1 MGAPPAVS
9 VVIPTYDRAAVL
21 PRAIDSVLGQ
31 TVEDLE
37 LLVVDDGST
46 DRAPDV
52 VAGYA
57 DDRVRCLRHEQNR
70 GASAARNSGIEAASG
85 DYVAFLDSDDEWLAG
100 KLETQLAV
108 LEAASDDVVAVYCTV
123 AKHRQGSIKQ
133 LGERLFPE
141 RTPDGGPELLAPVLA
156 RRGAFHLGST
166 LLVRRAV
173 VDHVAFDETLTE
185 LEDLDLLVRLLQRGR
200 LLHVPETLAILHESD
215 YPEPETVRR
224 AQATFLAKHRATIAD
239 LDADGR
245 RIAGAHDVYLA
256 KAYLRNGA
264 FGTGIRYLAGA
275 SVTDTRQLAAIAW
288 SLLAG
293 LTATARPAD
302 S

>member
-108 LEAASDDVVAVYCTV
+108 LEAASCRAASRSWSASTSTAVAIPGVPSDTKYT
-123 AKHRQGSIKQ
+123 
-133 LGERLFPE
+133 FP
-141 RTPDGGPELLAPVLA
+141 PAVSPGPA
-156 RRGAFHLGST
+156 
-166 LLVRRAV
+166 
-173 VDHVAFDETLTE
+173 
-185 LEDLDLLVRLLQRGR
+185 
-200 LLHVPETLAILHESD
+200 
-215 YPEPETVRR
+215 
-224 AQATFLAKHRATIAD
+224 
-239 LDADGR
+239 
-245 RIAGAHDVYLA
+245 
-256 KAYLRNGA
+256 
-264 FGTGIRYLAGA
+264 
-275 SVTDTRQLAAIAW
+275 
-288 SLLAG
+288 
-293 LTATARPAD
+293 
-302 S
+302 